1 MQFDAIRQARGQF
14 APNVVRHSGPLDSL
28 STRRAHPNGMESPSR
43 IPVSSYFD
51 LVSCEM
57 RKDPYTANA
66 DSTVLL
72 DKRPYFLL
80 KVSGKL
86 NSILPEMHSVQ
97 PDQNNCT
104 SGQVFKLK
112 KNSMFFDI
120 VVLLPSSPQ
129 EQGRWVSGRHDQI
142 LDVKMAF
149 QKSQSNFKL
158 KSRSRSSSANQDNFR
173 TLMFYLN
180 AAVRMQFLT
189 ILQYALGWL
198 LAALLTA

>member
-1 MQFDAIRQARGQF
+1 M
-14 APNVVRHSGPLDSL
+14 RHSGPLDSL
-28 STRRAHPNGMESPSR
+28 STRRAHPNRMEFPPR

-72 DKRPYFLL
+72 DERPYFLL
-80 KVSGKL
+80 KVAGKL

-104 SGQVFKLK
+104 SGQVFKLE
-112 KNSMFFDI
+112 KNALCFLISYFCHP
-120 VVLLPSSPQ
+120 VLKNKGDGFL
-129 EQGRWVSGRHDQI
+129 GDTDQI
-142 LDVKMAF
+142 LDVKMTF
-149 QKSQSNFKL
+149 EKSQSNFKL
-158 KSRSRSSSANQDNFR
+158 QSRSRSSSANQDNFR
-173 TLMFYLN
+173 TLMFYSN
-180 AAVRMQFLT
+180 AAVHMQFLT